1 MASLADLNLPNNIV
15 YDERTKR
22 YHDLFQNYRMVGASR
37 VAAMGAPQRAD
48 RSEQYVTRQEFFNM
62 RTDLYRFISHTT
74 ELTREALQALFEM
87 QRSQLRDTERLAEN
101 ERDNIEERSE
111 KKPSLI
117 GRLAGGAMERVGSA
131 IRARP
136 GLSLMSILGAALIGF
151 IATPNETV
159 QRFGNTIDELVSTI
173 TNMTDI
179 LRQIALAAGVL
190 GGIELARRVA
200 QRFNRPS
207 TQTPSR
213 PGPGAPTGSRPTTSS
228 TPRSSVPS
236 IPSTSTPPS
245 ASPSASSPQSGSPS
259 RLLNPRLTGPLA
271 AVSTA
276 VQMANANQML
286 RQGNINREEHRRL
299 MGSAIGGLLG
309 ALLGSRAGIIGQVIL
324 GQFGSNIGQE
334 IAEIIN
340 RSQRPPTTPQERQ
353 QQAAQEEQQLRER
366 AANTPPGSLER
377 RSLERV
383 EAQNM
388 IRTAQQEQRITQAQ
402 AQAISLEM
410 GRGGIYQNRR
420 EEVARALREGGNL
433 EISPEVA
440 RRLNL
445 PSQATQPGGRPSIT
459 VMPPVAVPA
468 PAQPQQ
474 QPTPRQQPQSP
485 VMGLQIRNPE
495 QAMFEALIRQAL
507 PS

>member
-15 YDERTKR
+15 FDERTRR
-22 YHDLFQNYRMVGASR
+22 YHDLFQNYRMVGATR
-37 VAAMGAPQRAD
+37 VAAMGTPQRAD
-48 RSEQYVTRQEFFNM
+48 RSDQYVTRQEFFTM
-62 RTDLYRFISHTT
+62 RDDLYRFIFHVT
-74 ELTREALQALFEM
+74 ELTREALEALFEM
-87 QRSQLRDTERLAEN
+87 QKSQSRDTERLAQY
-101 ERDNIEERSE
+101 ERDNREERSE
-111 KKPSLI
+111 RKSSLV

-190 GGIELARRVA
+190 GGIEIARRVA
-200 QRFNRPS
+200 QRFSRPS

-213 PGPGAPTGSRPTTSS
+213 PGPGAPTGSRPATPSA
-228 TPRSSVPS
+228 PRSSVPS
-236 IPSTSTPPS
+236 IPSSSTPPS
-245 ASPSASSPQSGSPS
+245 LPPSAASPQSGSPS
-259 RLLNPRLTGPLA
+259 RILSPRSAGPLA
-271 AVSTA
+271 AAASA

-286 RQGNINREEHRRL
+286 RQGNINREEYRR
-299 MGSAIGGLLG
+299 MVGSAMGGLIG
-309 ALLGSRAGIIGQVIL
+309 AVLGSRAGIIGQVIL
-324 GQFGSNIGQE
+324 GYVGQNLGQG
-334 IAEIIN
+334 IAEVIN

-353 QQAAQEEQQLRER
+353 QQAVQEEQQLRER
-366 AANTPPGSLER
+366 AANTAPGSLER

-388 IRTAQQEQRITQAQ
+388 IRTAQQEQRISQAQ

-420 EEVARALREGGNL
+420 EEVTRALREGGNL

-459 VMPPVAVPA
+459 VMPPVTAPA

-474 QPTPRQQPQSP
+474 PTPRQQSQSP
-485 VMGLQIRNPE
+485 AVGLQIRNPE
-495 QAMFEALIRQAL
+495 QAMFEALLRQAL

>member
-37 VAAMGAPQRAD
+37 IAAMGTPQRAD
-48 RSEQYVTRQEFFNM
+48 RSDQYVTRQEFFSM

-101 ERDNIEERSE
+101 ERYDREERTERKS
-111 KKPSLI
+111 SLA
-117 GRLAGGAMERVGSA
+117 GRLASAAMERVGSTV
-131 IRARP
+131 RARP

-190 GGIELARRVA
+190 GGIEIARRIA
-200 QRFNRPS
+200 QRFSRPT

-213 PGPGAPTGSRPTTSS
+213 PGPGAPTGSRPATSPA
-228 TPRSSVPS
+228 PRPSVPS
-236 IPSTSTPPS
+236 VSPTPAAPSTAPS
-245 ASPSASSPQSGSPS
+245 AIPQSGSPS
-259 RLLNPRLTGPLA
+259 RALTSRIGPLA
-271 AVSTA
+271 AASAA

-286 RQGNINREEHRRL
+286 RQGNINQEEYRR
-299 MGSAIGGLLG
+299 MVGSAMGGLIGGLLG
-309 ALLGSRAGIIGQVIL
+309 SRLGIVGQVIL
-324 GQFGSNIGQE
+324 GYAGQNIGQS

-420 EEVARALREGGNL
+420 EEVTRALREGGNL

-485 VMGLQIRNPE
+485 AMGLQIRNPE
-495 QAMFEALIRQAL
+495 QAMLEALMRQAL

>member
-15 YDERTKR
+15 YDERTNR

-37 VAAMGAPQRAD
+37 VAAMGTPQRAD
-48 RSEQYVTRQEFFNM
+48 RSEQYVTRQEFFSM

-101 ERDNIEERSE
+101 ERYDREERTERKS
-111 KKPSLI
+111 SLA
-117 GRLAGGAMERVGSA
+117 GRLASGAMERVGSA
-131 IRARP
+131 IRTRP

-179 LRQIALAAGVL
+179 LRQIAIAAGVL
-190 GGIELARRVA
+190 GGIEIARRIA

-228 TPRSSVPS
+228 APRSSVPS
-236 IPSTSTPPS
+236 VSPRPTVPSTAPS
-245 ASPSASSPQSGSPS
+245 ATSSPPGSPS
-259 RLLNPRLTGPLA
+259 RLLNPRLAGPLA
-271 AVSTA
+271 AAASA

-286 RQGNINREEHRRL
+286 RQGNINQEEYRRMVGSALGGL
-299 MGSAIGGLLG
+299 MGG
-309 ALLGSRAGIIGQVIL
+309 LLGSRAGIIGQVIL
-324 GQFGSNIGQE
+324 GYAGQNIGQS

-377 RSLERV
+377 RSLERT

-388 IRTAQQEQRITQAQ
+388 IRTAQQEQRITQTQ

-459 VMPPVAVPA
+459 VMPPVAAPA

-474 QPTPRQQPQSP
+474 QSTPRQQSQSP
-485 VMGLQIRNPE
+485 AVGLQIRNPE
-495 QAMFEALIRQAL
+495 QAMLEALMRQAL